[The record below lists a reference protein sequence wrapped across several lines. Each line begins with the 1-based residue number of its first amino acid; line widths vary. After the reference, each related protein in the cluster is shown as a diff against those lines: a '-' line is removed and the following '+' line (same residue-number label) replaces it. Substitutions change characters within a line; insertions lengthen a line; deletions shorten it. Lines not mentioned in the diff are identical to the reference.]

1 MTTNERIS
9 ANGGGHSEAEGRQ
22 PEGGVW
28 GGVKGWQRP
37 ATKKRSGHLAASL
50 FSRLPISILEPGEGA
65 GGVVG
70 DWLISCDFA

>member
-1 MTTNERIS
+1 M
-9 ANGGGHSEAEGRQ
+9 AG
-22 PEGGVW
+22 
-28 GGVKGWQRP
+28 
-37 ATKKRSGHLAASL
+37 L